1 MVKPPQTSNPYNGKQ
16 SVYPKSIKESPDT
29 TGYTVGGWWTPIC
42 VDLIEFN
49 LLQILRKGG
58 SVIEVTFLG
67 HRCIPITDDITCHVL
82 SFQYEVDG
90 KQKEDTNTMETGMD

>member
-1 MVKPPQTSNPYNGKQ
+1 MNVKEKIFNGVIQEIGKKKKDPTNRKRMVKPPQTSNPYNGKQ

-49 LLQILRKGG
+49 LL
-58 SVIEVTFLG
+58 
-67 HRCIPITDDITCHVL
+67 
-82 SFQYEVDG
+82 
-90 KQKEDTNTMETGMD
+90 